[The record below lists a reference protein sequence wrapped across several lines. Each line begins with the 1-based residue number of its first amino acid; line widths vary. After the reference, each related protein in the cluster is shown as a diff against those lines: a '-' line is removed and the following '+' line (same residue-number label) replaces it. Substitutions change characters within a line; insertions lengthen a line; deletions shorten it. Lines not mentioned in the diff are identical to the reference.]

1 MNLQLLCVGKLKE
14 KYLRQGCDEY
24 IKRIQPYAK
33 LSIVEVPEEKTQEPI
48 SSNEKYNIL
57 QKESQRM
64 KKHIHPNTYLI
75 ALAIEGKSFSSEKLA
90 QKIDR
95 LTTYGQN
102 HLTFVIGS
110 SYGLSTEILHLAHLQ
125 LSFSP
130 MTFPHQLMR
139 LILLEQIYRICKI
152 NRRETYHK

>member
-33 LSIVEVPEEKTQEPI
+33 LSIVEISEEKSQEPL
-48 SSNEKYNIL
+48 SRNEKATLL
-57 QKESQRM
+57 QKEARRIE
-64 KKHIHPNTYLI
+64 KHIHPNTYLI
-75 ALAIEGKSFSSEKLA
+75 ALAIEGKTFASEQLA
-90 QKIDR
+90 KKIDQ

-102 HLTFVIGS
+102 HLTFVIGG
-110 SYGLSTEILHLAHLQ
+110 SYGLSPELLQRANLQ

-130 MTFPHQLMR
+130 LTFPHQLMR

-152 NRRETYHK
+152 NRGETYHK